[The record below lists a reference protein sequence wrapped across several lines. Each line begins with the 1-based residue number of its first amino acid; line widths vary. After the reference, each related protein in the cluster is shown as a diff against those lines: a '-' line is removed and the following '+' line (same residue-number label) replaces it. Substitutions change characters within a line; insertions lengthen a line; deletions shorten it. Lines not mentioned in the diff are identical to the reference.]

1 MVRRHASA
9 RASIGLDDLLDLLA
23 HEDPDVT
30 ALAVELFRE
39 LKNLE
44 TLGVERWLELLE
56 RANSAALDAVIEMMQ
71 RHLKGARLTLEQV
84 VRLAAARPLPV
95 ARLGMEWLR
104 SRVPKDDVESQLLLT
119 LTEAQCD
126 PLRGQIIAL
135 VSERLLAT
143 ARFQPGWVLE
153 CLDSRHAEV
162 RNHGMTWFRSEPRA
176 RDDVTLWRRLA
187 ESPFDDVRIFLIAEL
202 ETRVA
207 GRDLDRIASLGLDV
221 ETVRLLWASVLLN
234 VHRGSRAKP
243 AVIRQIVRAMRSRPA
258 ESGLLLPLL
267 AVALRSARGPEP
279 GRPGSRGRAPRP
291 AGANRCATERATF
304 PELKFL

>member
-1 MVRRHASA
+1 
-9 RASIGLDDLLDLLA
+9 
-23 HEDPDVT
+23 
-30 ALAVELFRE
+30 
-39 LKNLE
+39 
-44 TLGVERWLELLE
+44 
-56 RANSAALDAVIEMMQ
+56 MQ

-243 AVIRQIVRAMRSRPA
+243 AVIRQIVARCEAGQRNPACCCRFWPWLCGRPA
-258 ESGLLLPLL
+258 APSAGPAWQPWPSSSTGRCKPL
-267 AVALRSARGPEP
+267 R
-279 GRPGSRGRAPRP
+279 
-291 AGANRCATERATF
+291 N
-304 PELKFL
+304 